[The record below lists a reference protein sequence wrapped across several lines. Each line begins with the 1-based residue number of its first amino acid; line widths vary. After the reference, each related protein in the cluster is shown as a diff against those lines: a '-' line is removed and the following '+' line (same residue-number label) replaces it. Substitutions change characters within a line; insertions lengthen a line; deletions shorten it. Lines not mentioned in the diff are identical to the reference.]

1 MPQYHHLARLP
12 GCLLLRRSLSLCAAL
27 LAACGGGSASS
38 DTPPLDASVAFAA
51 TDLDFPNPERGMT
64 RSLGPLAS
72 VSDNQLAALSADGV
86 RLAYAPLRLDPWRDA
101 SLPDNLLTQLDDAFA
116 RVRQAGLK
124 LVLRVS
130 YNDPAVPGGDL
141 RDASL
146 ARIREHIARLAPTLA
161 SNADVIAY
169 WQAGFIGA
177 WGEWHDSTNG
187 LEAPDA
193 RLAVRDALI
202 AALPPGRS
210 LQFRQPADLQRW
222 YPTPADASTTGAQAR
237 IGLHNDC
244 FLADDTDVGTYPDGE
259 PQRSYIRQLSA
270 ITPFGGETCAPPD
283 PARARNSCADILREG
298 AEYHVSYL
306 GEDYYTPTFHD
317 TWAAQG
323 CLGTV
328 RTRLGYRFELTHLA
342 HTASAAPGE
351 TIGLRLELVNR
362 GWARLHNARPVQLLL
377 RHEESGQIVR
387 IPLAGVDPRQWT
399 PGQAILI
406 KLRVT
411 LPAGLASGRHA
422 LLLALPDEDPR
433 LADDPRYAIRPANA
447 DQGGQG
453 WDAALGAFAL
463 GSRITLR

>member
-1 MPQYHHLARLP
+1 MPLARSP
-12 GCLLLRRSLSLCAAL
+12 YHPLLRRSLSLLAAL
-27 LAACGGGSASS
+27 LVGCGGGGGGASS
-38 DTPPLDASVAFAA
+38 GTPPLDASVSFAA
-51 TDLDFPNPERGMT
+51 TDLDLPNPERGMT
-64 RSLGPLAS
+64 RSLGTLAT
-72 VSDNQLAALSADGV
+72 VSDSQLADLAAAGV
-86 RLAYAPLRLDPWRDA
+86 RLAYAPLRLDAWRDA
-101 SLPDNLLTQLDDAFA
+101 SLPDSLLNQLDGAFA
-116 RVRQAGLK
+116 RVRRAGLK

-130 YNDPAVPGGDL
+130 YNDPAVPGSDI

-161 SNADVIAY
+161 ANADVVAY

-187 LEAPDA
+187 LDAPSA

-259 PQRSYIRQLSA
+259 AQRSYIRQLSA
-270 ITPFGGETCAPPD
+270 TTPFGGETCAPPS
-283 PARARNSCADILREG
+283 PAQARNSCADILREG

-328 RTRLGYRFELTHLA
+328 RTRLGYRFELSRLT

-351 TIGLRLELVNR
+351 AVGLRLELVNR

-377 RHEESGQIVR
+377 RHEASGQLTR
-387 IPLAGVDPRQWT
+387 IALAGVDPRQWT
-399 PGQAILI
+399 PGQAVRIDQQ
-406 KLRVT
+406 VT
-411 LPAGLASGRHA
+411 LPAGLASGSHT
-422 LLLALPDEDPR
+422 LLLALPDADPR
-433 LADDPRYAIRPANA
+433 LAGDPRYAIRPANA
-447 DQGGQG
+447 SQGAQG
-453 WDAALGAFAL
+453 WDAQLGAFAL
-463 GSRITLR
+463 GSRLTLR

>member
-1 MPQYHHLARLP
+1 MW
-12 GCLLLRRSLSLCAAL
+12 
-27 LAACGGGSASS
+27 
-38 DTPPLDASVAFAA
+38 F
-51 TDLDFPNPERGMT
+51 
-64 RSLGPLAS
+64 
-72 VSDNQLAALSADGV
+72 
-86 RLAYAPLRLDPWRDA
+86 
-101 SLPDNLLTQLDDAFA
+101 
-116 RVRQAGLK
+116 
-124 LVLRVS
+124 
-130 YNDPAVPGGDL
+130 
-141 RDASL
+141 
-146 ARIREHIARLAPTLA
+146 
-161 SNADVIAY
+161 
-169 WQAGFIGA
+169 
-177 WGEWHDSTNG
+177 
-187 LEAPDA
+187 
-193 RLAVRDALI
+193 
-202 AALPPGRS
+202 
-210 LQFRQPADLQRW
+210 
-222 YPTPADASTTGAQAR
+222 
-237 IGLHNDC
+237 
-244 FLADDTDVGTYPDGE
+244 
-259 PQRSYIRQLSA
+259 
-270 ITPFGGETCAPPD
+270 TPFGGETCAPPD

-328 RTRLGYRFELTHLA
+328 RTRLGYRFELTRLA

-411 LPAGLASGRHA
+411 LPAGLASGHHA